1 MVSRLVLLVILA
13 LFPCSLFAQT
23 NTTLQ
28 YQGSLF
34 DSQGAPVTTNKTITF
49 RLFNDAETGES
60 GDALW
65 TETLAV
71 DIAEGFFTVPL
82 GSVNAFD
89 ESTFRETELWL
100 ELEIDSETL
109 SPRQPVAAVPWARRA
124 FSVEG
129 KVEATSITSE
139 GSVTVGGSEVINAS
153 GQWVGS
159 TQTATDLNCSGCVDT
174 SEVSFNVCIA
184 DESGNAAYADEAG
197 TATMLD
203 CMGCVVASQLADDYT
218 TAVEVEAMIGDLP
231 ADGLSEVSNGI
242 LDNVLSQTHHATDVP
257 KTITDHFPA
266 GINSTIAIPTTG
278 TIRSVSVAVDIT
290 HTDIGELQIK
300 LFPPVGGVITLHDQ
314 GQTSMSDLSTTYPTE
329 TVPAAGSFDNLMGT
343 SPNGNWTL
351 QIIDDVENLEGIL
364 NTWAVNIEYISDI
377 DITLDGN
384 LNVTGNLDITGTL
397 MKGGIEA
404 ALVNDERFLT
414 VEEKNGLLPF
424 SGFERIGHIQKS
436 MYSQSNLASSNFI
449 LPYNQSEGTVSLE
462 PGIPH
467 YFQSLQVSDGVLTST
482 EPSSFPLILII
493 AGNCDINGK
502 IDLKGKGSL
511 GGLHGGGMGENG
523 GNGSGP
529 QVQTYYSVGGGGGR
543 GGLNA
548 SSSGGTMS
556 PGYIGGPI
564 TQYYD
569 FQISEVPDDL
579 EHLWN
584 VFSGPGGG
592 AGGRGG
598 LESAGG
604 DGGNGGGALILMC
617 NGNVTITG
625 EIDLS
630 GENGQESSY
639 YSNMSGGGGGGGA
652 GGTLVL
658 AYGGE
663 YENSGMIT
671 VSGGAGSPG
680 KSAESP
686 GNGAGGGGGSGPGGS
701 GTSGIAATETR
712 SGDGGDGGDGKVYI
726 FQMPQP

>member
-1 MVSRLVLLVILA
+1 MLKKSCFLIALAIFFPVIVY
-13 LFPCSLFAQT
+13 AQT

-49 RLFNDAETGES
+49 RLFSDAETGES
-60 GDALW
+60 SDALW

-71 DIAEGFFTVPL
+71 DIADGFFTVPL

-89 ESTFRETELWL
+89 ESVFKETELWL

-197 TATMLD
+197 TASALD
-203 CMGCVVASQLADDYT
+203 CTGCVAASQLADDYT
-218 TAVEVEAMIGDLP
+218 TAAEVEAMIGDLP

-278 TIRSVSVAVDIT
+278 TIRSVSVTVDIT

-314 GQTSMSDLSTTYPTE
+314 GQTGTSDLSTMYPTE
-329 TVPAAGSFDNLMGT
+329 TVPAAGSFDNLTGM

-384 LNVTGNLDITGTL
+384 LNVTGNLDVTGQL
-397 MKGGIEA
+397 SSENVPYVLSDNKYIQLARFSKYAHSLVIGNEFPAPRDSPKGMYYNNFSENTCGSQAGLKYKNGQYSRGTPGSFCLETNLFSKGIVDNKGFFGFDYEVWKVIDEFEDGVVDEEKWTGEGIEE
-404 ALVNDERFLT
+404 NDS
-414 VEEKNGLLPF
+414 GLR
-424 SGFERIGHIQKS
+424 GGGGD
-436 MYSQSNLASSNFI
+436 Y
-449 LPYNQSEGTVSLE
+449 V
-462 PGIPH
+462 
-467 YFQSLQVSDGVLTST
+467 TST
-482 EPSSFPLILII
+482 SLAF
-493 AGNCDINGK
+493 NGAIK
-502 IDLKGKGSL
+502 IGWSL
-511 GGLHGGGMGENG
+511 
-523 GNGSGP
+523 SG
-529 QVQTYYSVGGGGGR
+529 TYYSVQSQNGYMLFTDG
-543 GGLNA
+543 
-548 SSSGGTMS
+548 SSS
-556 PGYIGGPI
+556 Y
-564 TQYYD
+564 
-569 FQISEVPDDL
+569 
-579 EHLWN
+579 N
-584 VFSGPGGG
+584 VI
-592 AGGRGG
+592 
-598 LESAGG
+598 SAGG
-604 DGGNGGGALILMC
+604 AQYQNNDIISGETTIYVNWDQKTVFYSNTFINKKGSAVNQTRTQQKLNLSAWNDFKVKFYTSEDGGSFTIHYARSLLTDPQHSEIDILASNDGGQIWENTQNYSEHIFQNSGDTLKGKIC
-617 NGNVTITG
+617 GTVYENEVVTIQST
-625 EIDLS
+625 
-630 GENGQESSY
+630 
-639 YSNMSGGGGGGGA
+639 
-652 GGTLVL
+652 
-658 AYGGE
+658 
-663 YENSGMIT
+663 
-671 VSGGAGSPG
+671 
-680 KSAESP
+680 
-686 GNGAGGGGGSGPGGS
+686 
-701 GTSGIAATETR
+701 
-712 SGDGGDGGDGKVYI
+712 YI
-726 FQMPQP
+726 ISE